1 MTTAHL
7 PPLASFWF
15 FNSGSTF
22 VPTVDSLFYFI
33 LWLSTFFFVLIV
45 GLMLFFMVWYRHR
58 PGHAPE
64 HSPHHNNLLE
74 ATWTIIPVM
83 LVFVIFGLGFSGFME
98 LRTVPDNAFEVQ
110 VIAQK
115 WNWSFQYPNGGI
127 APELHVPKGRPIKL
141 VLQSKDVLHSI
152 FVPAFR
158 MKMDCVPGRYNTCWF
173 EATEATGSDPGDGF
187 ELFCA
192 EYCGTSHS
200 TMVSRVV
207 VYDNDADFQKFLE
220 GVIDPR
226 KENNPVIAGQ
236 TLYQNRGCVQ
246 CHSLDGAARTG
257 PSFKG
262 GWGKEQKMKTGGPV
276 LMDENYIRESILNP
290 MAKVHDGFN
299 PVMPS
304 YQGQLKDDEIYA
316 LIAFIKSI
324 NIEGFETQ
332 WPAIEGEEGAEAEE
346 GAAEQNG
353 AEQEPEAGEAGEKAD
368 ANEASQGAEGAEPS
382 KAPSSES
389 PETTDDTPVES
400 SGDGA

>member
-15 FNSGSTF
+15 HDSASTF
-22 VPTVDSLFYFI
+22 SPTVDSLFYFI

-45 GLMLFFMVWYRHR
+45 GLMLFFMAWYRSR

-83 LVFVIFGLGFSGFME
+83 LIFVIFGLGFSGYME
-98 LRTVPDNAFEVQ
+98 MRTVPDNAMEVQ

-115 WNWSFQYPNGGI
+115 WNWSFRYPNGGFS
-127 APELHVPKGRPIKL
+127 PELHIPKGRPIKL
-141 VLQSKDVLHSI
+141 LLQSKDVLHSLY
-152 FVPAFR
+152 VPAFR
-158 MKMDCVPGRYNTCWF
+158 AKMDCVPGRYNTMWF
-173 EATEATGSDPGDGF
+173 EATEATGTGPEDGF
-187 ELFCA
+187 DLFCT

-200 TMVSRVV
+200 TMMSRVV
-207 VYDNDADFQKFLE
+207 VYDNEDDYAKFLD

-226 KENNPVIAGQ
+226 KEADPVIAGR
-236 TLYQNRGCVQ
+236 TLYQNRGCAQ

-262 GWGKEQKMKTGGPV
+262 GWGKEQPMTSGENV
-276 LMDENYIRESILNP
+276 LMDENYIRSSILNP
-290 MAKVHDGFN
+290 MAHIRKGFQ

-316 LIAFIKSI
+316 LISFIKSI
-324 NIEGFETQ
+324 NLEGYETQ
-332 WPAIEGEEGAEAEE
+332 WPALEGEEGGAAAT
-346 GAAEQNG
+346 GAAEPG
-353 AEQEPEAGEAGEKAD
+353 ADPAEKAD
-368 ANEASQGAEGAEPS
+368 EPVDDKEAEGAD
-382 KAPSSES
+382 APAEA
-389 PETTDDTPVES
+389 PVN
-400 SGDGA
+400 DAA